1 VSGFYDVGLIGE
13 LAVNLFHGFGY
24 NFYRVENQLRADD
37 QRVRA
42 LAGDLLT
49 QARASLDKAESDYR
63 RLHIPPPTRASPF
76 PDPAAVA
83 GAQAIERLARAIGAL
98 EGQIRNQPVPENDR
112 MTQRY
117 RQEAATL
124 EALADKD
131 KALIGQCELMRQTLA
146 GLGGDAVLEQT
157 GAIEQGLAAI
167 EATLR
172 ERRLVLV

>member
-13 LAVNLFHGFGY
+13 LAVNLFNGFGY

-42 LAGDLLT
+42 LACDLLT
-49 QARASLDKAESDYR
+49 QAKGSLDKAESDYR
-63 RLHIPPPTRASPF
+63 RVHIQPPTRANPF

-83 GAQAIERLARAIGAL
+83 GAQTIERLARAIGAL

-131 KALIGQCELMRQTLA
+131 KALIGQSELMRQTLT
-146 GLGGDAVLEQT
+146 GLSGDAVLEQI

-167 EATLR
+167 ETTLR